1 MDYVPAY
8 ASFIAHFDREPSD
21 ARPIAHTVI
30 PPSFGGTRTK
40 RNTMFLNARECL
52 HACGMLWRIAPN
64 DRVRRRYA
72 RALWA
77 RLHTPEFLALGG
89 RTAWL
94 LRAIRPFCTGDASA
108 NTAPKNATLWHVDGR
123 VVSGSQPV
131 LAVETGL
138 DPRRVRDLVCGRR
151 PYAGGWATSPK
162 AAAGGRRK
170 RGRPRVET
178 DFLDAWQTA

>member
-1 MDYVPAY
+1 MNYVSAY
-8 ASFIAHFDREPSD
+8 AAFIAHFDREPS
-21 ARPIAHTVI
+21 AGRAIAHTVI

-40 RNTMFLNARECL
+40 RNTMFLNAREAL

-77 RLHTPEFLALGG
+77 RLHTPEFLALGD

-94 LRAIRPFCTGDASA
+94 LRAVRPYVTGDSSAS
-108 NTAPKNATLWHVDGR
+108 TAPRLATLWNVDGR
-123 VVSGSQPV
+123 TVSGSQPA
-131 LAVETGL
+131 LATATGL

-151 PYAGGWATSPK
+151 VYAGGWARSPE
-162 AAAGGRRK
+162 AAAGERRK
-170 RGRPRVET
+170 RGRPKIERPFW
-178 DFLDAWQTA
+178 DSWPSA